1 MSFFFILAR
10 FPWSL
15 FRSGPALGLL
25 LGACIAGSTPAAA
38 QTQLQ
43 RNPLPK
49 GYRGPLPGGTPAQAN
64 GLIRVVL
71 RVVDAEGQ
79 PLYKALVRVA
89 GSPQQLLSDENG
101 TFTLLADLG
110 HGPLRL
116 QCSCFGYD
124 DGQLS
129 IERPEDNN
137 LVFQL
142 FRSKDPSLIQPPR

>member
-1 MSFFFILAR
+1 MSFSFVFAR
-10 FPWSL
+10 FSWSQ
-15 FRSGPALGLL
+15 FRSGPGLGLVL
-25 LGACIAGSTPAAA
+25 MACIAVGTPAAA

-49 GYRGPLPGGTPAQAN
+49 GYRGPLPGGAPARAN
-64 GLIRVVL
+64 ALIRVRL

-79 PLYKALVRVA
+79 PLYKALVRVE

-101 TFTLLADLG
+101 TFSLLADLD

-116 QCSCFGYD
+116 RCSCFGYD